1 MEGAPAPDDPDRQ
14 AQEYVNRLRG
24 PGTPPGRPPPT
35 PAAPTPG
42 PSPPRSPP
50 ASSRGAEKLLLEIC
64 GYLGA
69 REVRGVLPRVCRA
82 LREVARD
89 AVAWRLRLQR
99 SARGPFPV
107 LEEEGFDWSAACVDL
122 EEHLQRWGGG
132 GTPMEHFSLDEGH
145 FASVDSVLLLQ
156 GGSLCV
162 SGARDRNV
170 NLWDLRQLGRAPGK
184 VLVKALGTERNG
196 THKGWVWCLASQD
209 NKVCSG
215 SWDSTVKLWD
225 LEAEGQQFGE
235 IREKAA
241 VLCLSYRPD
250 VLVTGTYD
258 KTVTVYD
265 PRAGQALV
273 CSYKPH
279 ASAVLSLAADDRLI
293 VSGSEDRTLVVFDR
307 RGDGVLQRLQLE
319 NYLLSMSYQGTQ
331 LWAGDNQGR
340 VYVFRNSTGS
350 FQPARYFDVGHRLQI
365 TGLWHSLGSLYTTST
380 DRTLRIHVPTD
391 PPRTICS
398 WTHDDVLNGVR
409 RPELGGLPG
418 AGGGVCLPPGA
429 GSPLRPPTWRRRAQP
444 WALGGAGSCC
454 LFMGIKRT

>member
-14 AQEYVNRLRG
+14 AQEYVTRLRG
-24 PGTPPGRPPPT
+24 PGTPPDRLPPP
-35 PAAPTPG
+35 PAAPTAG
-42 PSPPRSPP
+42 PSPPAPP
-50 ASSRGAEKLLLEIC
+50 PPPHPGLKRPPPGGGGAGGLLALPLELLLEIC

-82 LREVARD
+82 LREVAWD

-107 LEEEGFDWSAACVDL
+107 LEEEEFDWSAACVDL

-132 GTPMEHFSLDEGH
+132 GAPMEHFSLDEGH

-156 GGSLCV
+156 GGTLCV

-170 NLWDLRQLGRAPGK
+170 NLWDLRQLGQAPGK

-196 THKGWVWCLASQD
+196 THKGWVWCLASRD

-273 CSYKPH
+273 RSYKPH
-279 ASAVLSLAADDRLI
+279 ASAVLSLVADDRLI

-307 RGDGVLQRLQLE
+307 RADGVLQRLQLE
-319 NYLLSMSYQGTQ
+319 NYLLSMSYRGTQ

-340 VYVFRNSTGS
+340 VYVFGNSAGS
-350 FQPARYFDVGHRLQI
+350 FQPAPGRDPEEYFDVGHRLQI
-365 TGLWHSLGSLYTTST
+365 TGLWYSLGSLYTTST
-380 DRTLRIHVPTD
+380 DRTLRIHIPTD

-398 WTHDDVLNGVR
+398 WTHDDVLNGISV
-409 RPELGGLPG
+409 EGDVVAAASGGLS
-418 AGGGVCLPPGA
+418 VEVWR
-429 GSPLRPPTWRRRAQP
+429 LRT
-444 WALGGAGSCC
+444 
-454 LFMGIKRT
+454 